1 MEALLGSVRTFLT
14 VSSSSETLGS
24 QSLSAVV
31 SVLAGDEGGGEV
43 ELRLPKFTPFFGNL
57 RVPVDWVTGALV
69 AGGGV
74 TFAYLRR
81 CGGTGGRSRRTG
93 RCLCSGT
100 RSLETDAEA
109 AFLALSRCEMWIL
122 PLILGV
128 YQVAHRP

>member
-1 MEALLGSVRTFLT
+1 M
-14 VSSSSETLGS
+14 
-24 QSLSAVV
+24 
-31 SVLAGDEGGGEV
+31 

-57 RVPVDWVTGALV
+57 RVPVDWVARVLL

-100 RSLETDAEA
+100 RSFETAAEA
-109 AFLALSRCEMWIL
+109 AFLALRRCEMWIL

-128 YQVAHRP
+128 SQVAHSP